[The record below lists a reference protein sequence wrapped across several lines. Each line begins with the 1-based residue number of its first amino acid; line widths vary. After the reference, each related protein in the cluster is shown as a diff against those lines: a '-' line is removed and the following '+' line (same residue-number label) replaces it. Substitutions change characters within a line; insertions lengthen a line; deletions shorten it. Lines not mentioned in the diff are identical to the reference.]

1 MKTLKILIGL
11 TLLLVVSAFAFA
23 GFGDFANG
31 YDLDDAVSDFKLKDT
46 SGAYV
51 SLSDFPDAKGFIV
64 VFTCNTCPFALA
76 NEARI
81 LALDQKYKSKG
92 YPVIAINPN
101 NPELKAGEDFKAMQK
116 RATSQDYSFPYLY
129 DKNHTV
135 YSEFGA
141 TKTPHVYILNRE
153 NDALL
158 VKYIG
163 AIDDSVRDASTVTKR
178 FVENA
183 VEDVLNDENVLPAI
197 TKAIGCSV
205 KA

>member
-11 TLLLVVSAFAFA
+11 TLLMVVSAFAFA

-31 YDLDDAVSDFKLKDT
+31 YDLGDPVSDIQLKNVTGAQISFSDFKE
-46 SGAYV
+46 
-51 SLSDFPDAKGFIV
+51 AKGFIV

-81 LALDQKYKSKG
+81 AALDKKYSPKG
-92 YPVIAINPN
+92 FPVIAINPN
-101 NPELKAGEDFKAMQK
+101 NPDMKAGEDFEDMQK
-116 RATSQDYSFPYLY
+116 RASDKGYTFPYLY
-129 DKNHTV
+129 DAEHTV

-141 TKTPHVYILNRE
+141 TKTPHVYILNKE
-153 NDALL
+153 DDQL
-158 VKYIG
+158 VVRYIG

-183 VEDVLNDENVLPAI
+183 VDALLQGEEVKPAI
-197 TKAIGCSV
+197 TKAIGCSI